1 MEEEYK
7 EASLRKS
14 GVSVKTSRVSL
25 ESPESIFESIIVQD
39 RCVLLRRNDLSLR
52 EKFLFREKNLSVALT
67 TIIYLVRLNEKI

>member
-25 ESPESIFESIIVQD
+25 ESPESIFESIIGQD
-39 RCVLLRRNDLSLR
+39 RCVFLRRNDLSLR

>member
-14 GVSVKTSRVSL
+14 GVSVKTSNPS
-25 ESPESIFESIIVQD
+25 ESIFESIIGQD
-39 RCVLLRRNDLSLR
+39 RCVFLRRNDLSLR